1 MKAGMFYYPRS
12 DSYIDDFVNYKD
24 LEEFGREIRFGEA
37 EKQPEELLNKMK
49 KLKKHNP
56 RNDD

>member
-1 MKAGMFYYPRS
+1 MFYYPRS

-24 LEEFGREIRFGEA
+24 LNEFGREIRFGEA
-37 EKQPEELLNKMK
+37 EKQPEELLNKMN

-56 RNDD
+56 SIIK

>member
-1 MKAGMFYYPRS
+1 MFYYPRS